1 MSNQTEDINE
11 KMGVERSIDKLM
23 NSEACLARH
32 SKAETKAWTKK
43 KTCQLGKVM
52 KQNNEKEL
60 FREKEGWCVCW
71 VADKFSFGCDE
82 LESQ

>member
-1 MSNQTEDINE
+1 MGGL
-11 KMGVERSIDKLM
+11 GVERSIDKLM

-60 FREKEGWCVCW
+60 FREKEACW
-71 VADKFSFGCDE
+71 RNLLWSWEMGAVHYFRM
-82 LESQ
+82 